1 MQDLRTATG
10 ILRQNR
16 WSYTNAGC
24 CGIFTGLFIGL
35 FTGLFIGLFI
45 KLFIELVIEL
55 SADQPLPWRAH

>member
-16 WSYTNAGC
+16 WSYTNVGC
-24 CGIFTGLFIGL
+24 CGIFTGLFIEL
-35 FTGLFIGLFI
+35 F
-45 KLFIELVIEL
+45 IEL

>member
-16 WSYTNAGC
+16 WPYTNAGC

-35 FTGLFIGLFI
+35 FIE
-45 KLFIELVIEL
+45 LFIEL
-55 SADQPLPWRAH
+55 SAEQPLPWRAP